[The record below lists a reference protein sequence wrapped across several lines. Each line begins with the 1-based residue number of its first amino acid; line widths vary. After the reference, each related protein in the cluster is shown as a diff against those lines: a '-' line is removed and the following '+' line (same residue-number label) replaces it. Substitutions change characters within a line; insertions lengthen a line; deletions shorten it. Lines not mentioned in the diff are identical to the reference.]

1 MMMMTKKYKIIL
13 KYIKDISV
21 EIPNPETFIFSK
33 DYITKYSLG
42 INISTDTLKNGMIEI
57 ITKLTYKDPTENK
70 KKSHFEISYS
80 TVIKIIDKNLE
91 KKEMEKI
98 LLCEV
103 QNEIYP
109 ELEKV
114 FINLIKD
121 SGFPE
126 LKLEK
131 KVNFE
136 ELYQKK
142 MN

>member
-1 MMMMTKKYKIIL
+1 MTKKYKIIL

-80 TVIKIIDKNLE
+80 TVIKIVDKNLE

-131 KVNFE
+131 KVDFE